1 MLLMCAGSICNT
13 LFFKKNQREI
23 NDWCSYYFF
32 LGGGGDYIFIV
43 FVVFFIWRTEAFFIV
58 LSSIRFNAK
67 IYKTH

>member
-43 FVVFFIWRTEAFFIV
+43 FVVFFYMAHGGLFYRAII
-58 LSSIRFNAK
+58 N
-67 IYKTH
+67 